1 MRILYTLRFTTDNT
15 IALVSNIYVIGEK
28 LTVSDWAALTSVIVA
43 AGGATALGIKWTIKH
58 YLAELKPNGGSSMR
72 DAINKIGLDITEVRV
87 SLARLEGRFD
97 QHVEEGE

>member
-1 MRILYTLRFTTDNT
+1 M
-15 IALVSNIYVIGEK
+15 IGSDMSI
-28 LTVSDWAALTSVIVA
+28 SDWAALTSTV
-43 AGGATALGIKWTIKH
+43 LGIGGVVVLGIRWTIKH

-72 DAINKIGLDITEVRV
+72 DAITKIGTDITEVRV

>member
-1 MRILYTLRFTTDNT
+1 M
-15 IALVSNIYVIGEK
+15 IGSDMSI
-28 LTVSDWAALTSVIVA
+28 SDWAALTSTV
-43 AGGATALGIKWTIKH
+43 LGIGGVVIIGIRWTIKH

-72 DAINKIGLDITEVRV
+72 DAINKIGTDMTEVRV

>member
-1 MRILYTLRFTTDNT
+1 MYTSGFNTDKI
-15 IALVSNIYVIGEK
+15 IALVLNIYMIGEK

-43 AGGATALGIKWTIKH
+43 AGGITTVGIKWTIKH

-72 DAINKIGLDITEVRV
+72 DAINKIGLDMTEVRV

>member
-1 MRILYTLRFTTDNT
+1 
-15 IALVSNIYVIGEK
+15 VSI
-28 LTVSDWAALTSVIVA
+28 SDWAALTSTILGV
-43 AGGATALGIKWTIKH
+43 GGAIILGIRWTIKH

-72 DAINKIGLDITEVRV
+72 DAINKIGTDMTEVRV

>member
-1 MRILYTLRFTTDNT
+1 M
-15 IALVSNIYVIGEK
+15 NI
-28 LTVSDWAALTSVIVA
+28 SDWAALTSTVLGI
-43 AGGATALGIKWTIKH
+43 GGAVIIGIRWTIKH

-72 DAINKIGLDITEVRV
+72 DAINKIGTDMTEVRV

>member
-1 MRILYTLRFTTDNT
+1 MRILYTLGFDTDNI
-15 IALVSNIYVIGEK
+15 IALVSNTYMIGKK
-28 LTVSDWAALTSVIVA
+28 LTVSDWAAFTSVIVA

-72 DAINKIGLDITEVRV
+72 DAINKIGLDMTEVRV

>member
-1 MRILYTLRFTTDNT
+1 M
-15 IALVSNIYVIGEK
+15 IGSGMSI
-28 LTVSDWAALTSVIVA
+28 SDWAALTSTV
-43 AGGATALGIKWTIKH
+43 LGIGGVVIIGIRWTIKH

-72 DAINKIGLDITEVRV
+72 DAINKIGTDMTEVRV

>member
-1 MRILYTLRFTTDNT
+1 M
-15 IALVSNIYVIGEK
+15 IGSDMSI
-28 LTVSDWAALTSVIVA
+28 SDWAALTSTVLGI
-43 AGGATALGIKWTIKH
+43 GGAVILGIRWTIKH

-72 DAINKIGLDITEVRV
+72 DAITRIGEDMTEVRV

>member
-1 MRILYTLRFTTDNT
+1 M
-15 IALVSNIYVIGEK
+15 IGSDMSI
-28 LTVSDWAALTSVIVA
+28 SDWAAFTSVILGV
-43 AGGATALGIKWTIKH
+43 GGVTTLAIKWTIKH

-72 DAINKIGLDITEVRV
+72 DAINRIGADMTEVRV

>member
-1 MRILYTLRFTTDNT
+1 MRILYTSGFDTDKI
-15 IALVSNIYVIGEK
+15 IALVSNTYTIGEK

-43 AGGATALGIKWTIKH
+43 AGGAIALGIKWTIKH